1 MMKEGVSTL
10 NTNFKSPL
18 KSYSGWTIILL
29 PPAPPPPPRQTYFLE
44 KVIFLLR

>member
-10 NTNFKSPL
+10 NTNFKSQL

-29 PPAPPPPPRQTYFLE
+29 PPAPPPPRQTYFLE